1 MQKIF
6 QTENN
11 RNNTEIE
18 SERVNEKL
26 FKTQLCVIYYL
37 FPINPTHWDYKLD
50 PEKKPHHKQKEKKKT
65 LKMVIILILRASSV
79 LHISNETN

>member
-50 PEKKPHHKQKEKKKT
+50 PEKKTAPWTKRKKENPKNGNYINFT
-65 LKMVIILILRASSV
+65 RFIRSEYL
-79 LHISNETN
+79 